1 MKKTAFIFGLFL
13 AFTAFSHATFA
24 QTSTTPTQ
32 TAQVK
37 PGRAMLNVPS
47 LTTEEQFQVLQSSVL
62 NKLEGIAMSNFNF
75 NNKQLILM
83 YDLNKIG
90 VDKVIEVLAQNGY
103 PATIYMASDKP
114 RATTK

>member
-1 MKKTAFIFGLFL
+1 MKKTAVISALFF
-13 AFTAFSHATFA
+13 AFVAFSHTTFA
-24 QTSTTPTQ
+24 QTVTTTTQ

-37 PGRAMLNVPS
+37 PGRAMLSVPS

-75 NNKQLILM
+75 NNKELILM

-90 VDKVIEVLAQNGY
+90 VDRVIEVLGQNGY
-103 PATIYMASDKP
+103 AATINIASDKP
-114 RATTK
+114 RVSSK

>member
-24 QTSTTPTQ
+24 QTTAPTQ

-37 PGRAMLNVPS
+37 PGRAMLSVPS

-62 NKLEGIAMSNFNF
+62 NKLDGIAMSNFNF

-103 PATIYMASDKP
+103 PATIYIASDKP